1 MIQVRRGEER
11 GHVHLDWLDTHHT
24 FSFDQYFDPKYIG
37 FGPLRVINEDVI
49 APGGGFGTHP
59 HKDMEIITYVL
70 DGALEYRD
78 DTGSVAVIQPGDV
91 QHMTAGTG
99 VVHSEVN
106 ALANKPV
113 HLLQV
118 WIEPDRR
125 GLKPSYEQHTYH
137 HKHLKGG
144 FNQVA
149 GKDAPVSIHQD
160 ANMYAA
166 RLEKGDEAPFYV
178 NGNRHAWVQIVRG
191 RVGLNGVELKAGD
204 GAAITGEHELTCRA
218 EEDSEV
224 LLFDL
229 P

>member
-1 MIQVRRGEER
+1 MIQVRPSEQR
-11 GHVHLDWLDTHHT
+11 GHVHLNWLDSRHT
-24 FSFDQYFDPKYIG
+24 FSFDQYFDPQYIG

-59 HKDMEIITYVL
+59 HKDMEILTYVV
-70 DGALEYRD
+70 DGALEHRD
-78 DTGSVAVIQPGDV
+78 DTGSVALILPGDV

-106 ALANKPV
+106 ASAKDPV

-118 WIEPDRR
+118 WIEPNQK
-125 GLKPSYEQHTYH
+125 GLTPSYEQHTYLP
-137 HKHLKGG
+137 KHLKGA

-149 GKDAPVSIHQD
+149 GKDAPVHIHQD

-166 RLEKGDEAPFYV
+166 RLQRGEEAPFYIKDH
-178 NGNRHAWVQIVRG
+178 RHAWVQIVRG
-191 RVGLNGVELKAGD
+191 RIDLNGVELKEGD
-204 GAAITGEHELTCRA
+204 GAAVTAEHVIVCRA
-218 EEDSEV
+218 KEEAEV